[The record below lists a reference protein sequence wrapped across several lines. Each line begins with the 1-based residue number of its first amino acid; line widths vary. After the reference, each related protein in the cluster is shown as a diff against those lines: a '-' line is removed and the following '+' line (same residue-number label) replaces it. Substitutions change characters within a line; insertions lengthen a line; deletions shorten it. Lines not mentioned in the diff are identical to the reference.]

1 MRAAGPRPPS
11 RESHRL
17 AGLMALALAGPAAA
31 QAAQPPVGDSPLVV
45 TATRTATPIDRV
57 GSSISL
63 ITAADIAAHQWRTLP
78 DALADASGLNIV
90 QTGGPGGYASVFIRG
105 ANANHTKVLID
116 GIEANDP
123 SQNGAF
129 DFGQALTAGIA
140 SVEVLRG
147 PQSSLY
153 GSDAIGGVINI
164 LTASGDGPAKF
175 DGSLEGGAFDTF
187 NQTARV
193 NGSVKGFHYAITL
206 GHLSAGATPM
216 TPLDLLPPGRVR
228 IDDAYENATVSLKL
242 GADLAA
248 NASLGLTAR
257 YVDYALRFTGDDFS
271 VYPSVPAAAQTDQD
285 GRQVFIRGEGRLS
298 LLDGAFSNVVG
309 IGYSRFRTRLQSPDV
324 PFEPQAPTF
333 DRGDRLK
340 FDWQGTVALARSE
353 SLVLGAEEATD
364 RLIQSPVSAAIS
376 DGAVFAEL
384 QSAIGGDFNIATSA
398 RLDDN
403 DRFGTAATWRLAP
416 VWRIAATGTV
426 VRATYGTGFKA
437 PTLSQ
442 LFVSFPAF
450 GFFSNPNLRPERSR
464 GYDIGFEQPL
474 AGGHL
479 VFGATWFNNAIT
491 DLIDTNAA
499 GDSLANIGRATTYGL
514 ESFLKVTPIRR
525 LTLRADYTYTVAK
538 DDATGLEL
546 LRRPRNKASL
556 AAAWQ
561 AGDRLSIS
569 GTLIY
574 VGSWVDGNRSFSIPR
589 LDAPAYAVANI
600 AAAYDLTPSIQL
612 FGRIDNLLGRRY
624 EDPVGFQRP
633 GFGALGGVRL
643 KLGG

>member
-1 MRAAGPRPPS
+1 MRAERPHCPAS
-11 RESHRL
+11 GRL
-17 AGLMALALAGPAAA
+17 ISLLALALAAPAGA
-31 QAAQPPVGDSPLVV
+31 QTAQPPQAGKPLVV
-45 TATRTATPIDRV
+45 TATRSPTAVDKV
-57 GSSISL
+57 GSSITL

-78 DALADASGLNIV
+78 DALADAPGLNLV
-90 QTGGPGGYASVFIRG
+90 QTGGPGGYTSVFIRG

-164 LTASGDGPAKF
+164 LTASGEGPAKF
-175 DGSLEGGAFDTF
+175 EGSLEGGAFDTF

-193 NGSVKGFHYAITL
+193 SGSATRFHYAVTVD
-206 GHLSAGATPM
+206 HFRAGATPV
-216 TPLDLLPPGRVR
+216 TPLDLLPAGRAR
-228 IDDAYENATVSLKL
+228 IDDAYENTTASLKL
-242 GADLAA
+242 GVDLTS

-271 VYPSVPAAAQTDQD
+271 VYPSVPEAAQTDQN
-285 GRQVFIRGEGRLS
+285 GRQLFIRGAGRLS
-298 LLDGAFSNVVG
+298 LFSGAFSNVVG

-324 PFEPQAPTF
+324 PFGPQAPTF
-333 DRGDRLK
+333 DRGDHLK
-340 FDWQGTVALARSE
+340 LDWQGTIALTRHE
-353 SLVLGAEEATD
+353 VLVLGAEEAAD
-364 RLIQSPVSAAIS
+364 RLIQSPISAEVRN
-376 DGAVFAEL
+376 GAAFAEL
-384 QSAIGGDFNIATSA
+384 QSAIGGDINVAASA
-398 RLDDN
+398 RIDDN
-403 DRFGTAATWRLAP
+403 DRFGTAVTWRLAP
-416 VWRIAATGTV
+416 VWRIAATGTI
-426 VRATYGTGFKA
+426 VRATFGTGFKS

-450 GFFSNPNLRPERSR
+450 GFFANPNLRPERSL
-464 GYDIGFEQPL
+464 GYDVGFEQPL
-474 AGGHL
+474 AGGRFAFGVT
-479 VFGATWFNNAIT
+479 VFHNAIT
-491 DLIDTNAA
+491 NLIDTNAA

-514 ESFLKVTPIRR
+514 ESFLKVAATRD

-546 LRRPRNKASL
+546 LRRPKNKASL
-556 AAAWQ
+556 SATWRAT
-561 AGDRLSIS
+561 GRLSIS
-569 GTLIY
+569 ATATY

-589 LDAPAYAVANI
+589 LNAPPYVVANI
-600 AAAYDLTPSIQL
+600 AAAYDLGPRVQV
-612 FGRIDNLLGRRY
+612 FGRIDNLTGRRY
-624 EDPVGFQRP
+624 EDPVGFQKP
-633 GFGALGGVRL
+633 GFGAYGGVRL